1 MNNFYHIFSISSL
14 YWLGFL
20 IFLAL
25 ISYRAKFLT
34 RSGLIAAMFVGSV
47 IFVTG
52 GDKWISPLILFFL
65 LSSILNSIGA
75 YLHKTAESEHF
86 PRTAKQV
93 LANGSIAALSAAGY
107 LIIPNPALII
117 LFLGSL
123 AAATS
128 DTWSTEIGAFS
139 STQPRLLTNFRKVQ
153 KGTSGGITLIGIF
166 GGIAGSAALAF
177 SGFIIFDGNSRM
189 LYVDSGITSVFLGG
203 IIGNL
208 FDSFLGVT
216 LQSKNRCVVCDN
228 TTEETSH
235 CGKPAFHSSGLRLLN
250 NDGVN
255 FLCSLTGGLTAVF
268 YWQLFR

>member
-1 MNNFYHIFSISSL
+1 MNNFYHIFNLSSL

-25 ISYRAKFLT
+25 LSYMTKFLT
-34 RSGLIAAMFVGSV
+34 RSGLIAALFVGSI

-52 GDKWISPLILFFL
+52 GEKWIFPLILFFL
-65 LSSILNSIGA
+65 LSSILTRVSA
-75 YLHKTAESEHF
+75 YLKKTAKSEHS
-86 PRTAKQV
+86 PRTATQV
-93 LANGSIAALSAAGY
+93 LANGSIAAFSAAAY
-107 LIIPNPALII
+107 MIIPNPAFIM
-117 LFLGSL
+117 LFIGSL

-139 STQPRLLTNFRKVQ
+139 GAQPRLLTNFRKVQ

-177 SGFIIFDGNSRM
+177 SGSIIFDGESRM
-189 LYVDSGITSVFLGG
+189 LYLDSGITSVFLGG
-203 IIGNL
+203 ISGNL

-216 LQSKNRCVVCDN
+216 LQSKSRCVDCDYI
-228 TTEETSH
+228 TEETSH
-235 CGKPAFHSSGLRLLN
+235 CGKPTVHSSGLRLLN

-255 FLCSLTGGLTAVF
+255 FLCSLTGGLSAVF
-268 YWQLFR
+268 FWRLYW